1 VTSTLIVYE
10 DAYHEQVHGLVK
22 ALRRD
27 LGRTG
32 SILEGEPGRGTGQF
46 ENMLGP
52 LLRKPLKQTRA
63 RPDRVIC
70 VADADRP
77 ANLAGPSAPP
87 RPSSASSDALT
98 RWVLD
103 LEGAWK
109 ARLVVAARLVA
120 EEQERVEVVCLR
132 WSKESLLVACPDAL
146 LEYAAHRAEEVRAVM
161 AGCRPD
167 PMDVDDPDFVA
178 LYQSP
183 GACMDAVLRAMSGEQ
198 RKYKK
203 GRDDEDILRDA
214 IRPHRDRRDQVLAR
228 CPDLKRLVD
237 RIL

>member
-1 VTSTLIVYE
+1 MTSTLIVYE
-10 DAYHEQVHGLVK
+10 DAYYDQIHGLVK
-22 ALRRD
+22 ALRKD
-27 LGRTG
+27 LGRAG

-46 ENMLGP
+46 ENVLGP

-63 RPDRVIC
+63 GPDRVIC

-77 ANLAGPSAPP
+77 SNLAGTGAPP
-87 RPSSASSDALT
+87 RPATATAGALDQ
-98 RWVLD
+98 WVLE
-103 LEGAWK
+103 LERAWK
-109 ARLVVAARLVA
+109 TRLVA
-120 EEQERVEVVCLR
+120 TARLNADEQKRVEVICLR

-178 LYQSP
+178 QYQSP
-183 GACMDAVLRAMSGEQ
+183 GACMDAVLRAISGEE

-214 IRPHRDRRDQVLAR
+214 IRPRRDRRDQVLAR
-228 CPDLKRLVD
+228 CPDLKRLID